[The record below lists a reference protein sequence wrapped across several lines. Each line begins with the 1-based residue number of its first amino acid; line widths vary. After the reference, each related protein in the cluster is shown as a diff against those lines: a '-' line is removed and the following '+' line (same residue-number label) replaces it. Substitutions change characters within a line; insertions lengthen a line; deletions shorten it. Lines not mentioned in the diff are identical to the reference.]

1 MLRCGQLDKLR
12 IVKSIIVFMLILLVI
27 IIPVSKNHFDK
38 VEVASPSSKEFV
50 FKEIKPNVAI
60 EKRIIENE
68 AGLED
73 QIKNVLEDSRLDGTT
88 TSISIRNA
96 ADGKILYTNLGD
108 TRVHPASLMKLFTG
122 VAALET
128 LGLEHTFNTEL
139 YTDGEIKNGAL
150 QGNLYLRGLGDPTLT
165 RDDLTTFAHELK
177 DKGIHTIKGDLFGDD
192 TWYDDDRLSQDLNWS
207 DEPYYSGAQ
216 VSALTLSPNDDF
228 DAGTVIVDVYPAAK
242 AGEAG
247 TIRMVPENN
256 YLTIVNKTKTVAKN
270 GTSYIKAERV
280 HGSNTIIVTGTVP
293 VGLKQNRSWA
303 SVWEPTNYTMNVFK
317 HVLDEQGIEFTNVT
331 QVGTGTVPGGAT
343 LLATK
348 QSIPLKK
355 LITPF
360 MKLSNNGHGEVLVK
374 EIGRVIGGEGSWT
387 KGLSVMN
394 QTLADI
400 GIDMNTIL
408 LRDGS
413 GMSHK
418 TLVTSNEVT
427 NLLYIVQT
435 KPWYEDFMNSLPVA
449 GIEERFVG
457 GTLRYRMKDTAA
469 EGKVKAKTGTLN
481 GVTSLAGYAETKDG
495 ETLIF
500 SAIINNHLDDTAYG
514 LLDEIAVIISNY
526 KREK

>member
-1 MLRCGQLDKLR
+1 MDKLR
-12 IVKSIIVFMLILLVI
+12 IVKSIVVFMLILVVI
-27 IIPVSKNHFDK
+27 IVPVSKNQFK
-38 VEVASPSSKEFV
+38 KIEIPSPSSKEFV
-50 FKEIKPNVAI
+50 FKEIKPNEEMKVAI
-60 EKRIIENE
+60 PTHG
-68 AGLED
+68 GLED
-73 QIKNVLEDSRLDGTT
+73 QINSVLKDARLQGTT
-88 TSISIRNA
+88 TSISIRRA

-128 LGLEHTFNTEL
+128 LGLEHTFKTEL
-139 YTDGEIKNGAL
+139 YTDGKIKDGEL
-150 QGNLYLRGLGDPTLT
+150 QGNLYLKGLGDPTLT
-165 RDDLTTFAHELK
+165 KDDLIMFTTELK
-177 DKGIHTIKGDLFGDD
+177 EKGIQTVAGNLFGDD

-242 AGEAG
+242 SGEAG
-247 TIRMVPENN
+247 TIRMVPENS
-256 YLTIVNKTKTVAKN
+256 YVKIVNKTKTVAQN
-270 GTSYIKAERV
+270 GTSYIKASRM
-280 HGSNTIIVTGTVP
+280 HGSNTVIVSGTVP
-293 VGLKQNRSWA
+293 LGLKQNRSWA

-331 QVGTGTVPGGAT
+331 QVGTGTVPSGAT

-355 LITPF
+355 LLTPF

-374 EIGRVIGGEGSWT
+374 EIGRVSSGEGSWS
-387 KGLSVMN
+387 KGLGGMN

-400 GIDMNTIL
+400 GIDMNTML

-418 TLVTSNEVT
+418 TLVTANEVT
-427 NLLYIVQT
+427 NLLYIAGT
-435 KPWYEDFMNSLPVA
+435 KSWYEDFVNSLPVA
-449 GIEERFVG
+449 GKEERFVG
-457 GTLRYRMKDTAA
+457 GTLRYRMNGTAA

-495 ETLIF
+495 ETLLF

-514 LLDEIAVIISNY
+514 LLDEIAMIIANY